1 MGYGLFRVVVGAPV
15 SPAYP
20 VEKKWEDSRL
30 IMRSAYKRKES
41 LPLVGD
47 PRDVLTFLR
56 HNFDLAVKGG
66 ENQDELIRDV
76 SCTLVYAFDPA
87 MFKTLKDFD
96 PINPSFVRC
105 LRYAYRN
112 DKSLKLRKAA
122 LFFLP
127 LIGDKIFNTPEPI
140 IEHNEME
147 SFCTD
152 WASTVDSLKLTPDV
166 QKAVLTVLLGMINSP
181 HWRPHIVPEK
191 WQLLKYF
198 TSVPDNSQPFRR
210 CIDNQD
216 LIEVVGDMD
225 NPAPSFLWL
234 MILWLKYEELIPEVR
249 TQLENVTR
257 KVGKGRRRI
266 DLDVYLAGMDSESH
280 QAARSALSALKGG

>member
-1 MGYGLFRVVVGAPV
+1 MELIDPLCEGDIAQKIHNLFRIVVGASV
-15 SPAYP
+15 
-20 VEKKWEDSRL
+20 
-30 IMRSAYKRKES
+30 
-41 LPLVGD
+41 
-47 PRDVLTFLR
+47 
-56 HNFDLAVKGG
+56 
-66 ENQDELIRDV
+66 
-76 SCTLVYAFDPA
+76 
-87 MFKTLKDFD
+87 FD

-105 LRYAYRN
+105 LRCAYKN
-112 DKSLKLRKAA
+112 NKPLELRKTA

-127 LIGDKIFNTPEPI
+127 LVGDKIFNTPKPI
-140 IEHNEME
+140 IEPDEMK
-147 SFCTD
+147 SFCAD
-152 WASTVDSLKLTPDV
+152 WASTVDSLELIPNV
-166 QKAVLTVLLGMINSP
+166 QKAALTVLLGMINSP

-216 LIEVVGDMD
+216 LIEVVWDMD

-257 KVGKGRRRI
+257 KVGKGRRRM